1 MPTLIQIARSK
12 SIWFANALIVCGL
25 VQQLGGLV
33 IPVEYQGL
41 VMSAVGLVAASLRFV
56 TNKALADK

>member
-12 SIWFANALIVCGL
+12 SIWFANALIVCG
-25 VQQLGGLV
+25 VIQQLGGLV
-33 IPVEYQGL
+33 IPAEYQGL
-41 VMSAVGLVAASLRFV
+41 VMSAVGLVAAILRFV